1 MAEPLMPDPWSV
13 LGLGPD
19 ATIEQARAARRRLA
33 KQLHPDLH
41 GASSP
46 GERAELARRMTDVNR
61 ALAQVEATSS
71 VEDPAR
77 QQRPNPVHPPADPI
91 DRDSFTV
98 AALPVE
104 AFEALFLAA
113 YGLGDILVADEPYAL
128 ELYLVE
134 PAPCFCQLTVVPEA
148 GGSLVMVDVA
158 PPAEDGTPPPPVE
171 LVRDLLVAE
180 LNQLSRGVAHP
191 ASPAPPAH
199 PADQTKGRSSHHG

>member
-1 MAEPLMPDPWSV
+1 MPEQLMPDPWSV
-13 LGLGPD
+13 LGLSPD
-19 ATIEQARAARRRLA
+19 ATIEQARAARRLLA

-41 GASSP
+41 AGLSA
-46 GERAELARRMTDVNR
+46 GERTALTRRMTEVNR

-71 VEDPAR
+71 VEHPTPE
-77 QQRPNPVHPPADPI
+77 QRPDPLHPPADPM
-91 DRDSFTV
+91 DRDTFTV

-134 PAPCFCQLTVVPEA
+134 PAPCFCQLTIVPEA
-148 GGSLVMVDVA
+148 GGSMVLVDVA
-158 PPAEDGTPPPPVE
+158 APAEDGTPPPPVE

-180 LNQLSRGVAHP
+180 LNELSAGVTRQ
-191 ASPAPPAH
+191 
-199 PADQTKGRSSHHG
+199 ADHGQQADQAGQTKGRSSHHG